1 MTTNSAVAYSADPV
15 ATNARTVLSLLLIA
29 AVGLVAD
36 AVVGLR
42 SIEVGSD
49 TDVYAD
55 LFLSMR
61 HALVVTRLEPG
72 FLLLT
77 RALSATG
84 MSVAAYQAVLFA
96 LSLLAAGVAA
106 RRYFHHLGGT
116 RGYLTFFSAALMF
129 LFLSPMFV
137 NASTNAVRQG
147 MVALLV
153 FAALLSFQHRQWR
166 SFILFGAVASSFHYS
181 SLLYLAFAPLLL
193 LNLRLQRIIAITG
206 FLAYCTGLTMIL
218 VRILAPSVFVDV
230 MTYQLG
236 ATYRS
241 GVRIDFAVFSLF
253 WYLLPYLGSRLVRE
267 PFSTRIKQSTSVY
280 RVMVLPFFVLGWG
293 NYSNRLLLAPWVAVS
308 LVVAAMFF
316 NARTPILRHPL
327 LLRGGL
333 VIASGVFCYY
343 VTHRI
348 MV

>member
-1 MTTNSAVAYSADPV
+1 MTMNSAVPYYADPV
-15 ATNARTVLSLLLIA
+15 ATNARTVLSVLLIA
-29 AVGLVAD
+29 AAGLVTD
-36 AVVGLR
+36 AVVGTR
-42 SIEVGSD
+42 SIEAGSD

-55 LFLSMR
+55 FFLSMR
-61 HALVVTRLEPG
+61 HGLVATRLEPG
-72 FLLLT
+72 FTLLT

-84 MSVAAYQAVLFA
+84 MSVVAYQAVLFA

-106 RRYFHHLGGT
+106 RRYFHHLGGV
-116 RGYLTFFSAALMF
+116 RGYLTFLTAALML
-129 LFLSPMFV
+129 LFVSPMFV
-137 NASTNAVRQG
+137 NASINAVRQG

-193 LNLRLQRIIAITG
+193 INLRLQRIIAITG
-206 FLAYCTGLTMIL
+206 FLAYCTGLSMIL
-218 VRILAPSVFVDV
+218 VRTLAPSVYVDV

-241 GVRIDFAVFSLF
+241 GVRLDFAVFSLF
-253 WYLLPYLGSRLVRE
+253 WYLVPYLGSRLVRE
-267 PFSTRIKQSTSVY
+267 PFSSRIKQSASVY
-280 RVMVLPFFVLGWG
+280 MVMVLPFFVLGWG

-308 LVVAAMFF
+308 LMMAAMLC

-327 LLRGGL
+327 LLRVGL
-333 VIASGVFCYY
+333 VIASGVFCFY
-343 VTHRI
+343 VTRGI